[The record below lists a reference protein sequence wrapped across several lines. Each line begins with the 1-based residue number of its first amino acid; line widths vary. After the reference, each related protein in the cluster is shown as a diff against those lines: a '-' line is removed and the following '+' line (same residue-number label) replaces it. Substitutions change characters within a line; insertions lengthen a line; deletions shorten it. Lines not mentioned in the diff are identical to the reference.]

1 MTYSGNLAAWCI
13 FAATALAPLAHADT
27 LVLEQIVPADAGG
40 TAFLLIDRDR
50 LALARVVKEKGTAH
64 AVELTLA
71 TEPTIT
77 LSLHCSDQAA
87 ARQVLDALRAP
98 GVRSLDVTSRCRL

>member
-1 MTYSGNLAAWCI
+1 MTHSSKLAACCLL
-13 FAATALAPLAHADT
+13 AAIVLAPVARADM

-50 LALARVVKEKGTAH
+50 LALARVRKEKGTAH
-64 AVELTLA
+64 VVELTLA

-77 LSLHCSDQAA
+77 LSLNCSDQAA
-87 ARQVLDALRAP
+87 ARQLLDALRAP
-98 GVRSLDVTSRCRL
+98 GMRSIDVTSRCRL